1 MWNWL
6 IITLHHSARKTKLWK
21 PYNTC
26 ELPPHMEGWV
36 SEGRGTS
43 CQPWGQ
49 RVVKRFSMLQLPEDG
64 HVGLG
69 KFWWET
75 WDWKISGTHRR
86 NPVGGSGFSLWGS
99 VGSFQAIVPGWAG
112 MVQGLADL
120 SRVLLSISDGD
131 IAEEDGNTWKLWSV
145 VQKSYLSRHKKSLV
159 RFLSSL
165 GYLGSI
171 HII

>member
-1 MWNWL
+1 M
-6 IITLHHSARKTKLWK
+6 
-21 PYNTC
+21 
-26 ELPPHMEGWV
+26 
-36 SEGRGTS
+36 
-43 CQPWGQ
+43 
-49 RVVKRFSMLQLPEDG
+49 
-64 HVGLG
+64 
-69 KFWWET
+69 
-75 WDWKISGTHRR
+75 
-86 NPVGGSGFSLWGS
+86 
-99 VGSFQAIVPGWAG
+99 GSFQAIVPGWAG

-131 IAEEDGNTWKLWSV
+131 IAEKDGNTWKLWSA